1 MSVSAIFIRSNFGM
15 VLYPFVLLSV
25 IIYRNKK
32 KNAISMSQW
41 GGISEALKNSNEIL
55 EAIWQNKPGKVAK
68 GIEQAHFETS
78 HIQYM

>member
-1 MSVSAIFIRSNFGM
+1 
-15 VLYPFVLLSV
+15 
-25 IIYRNKK
+25 
-32 KNAISMSQW
+32 MSQW